1 MNLPVLTIAS
11 GNKSKVSEISEML
24 DVLSLRVQKQPEYL
38 NVEETGN
45 TYFENALLKAKAAA
59 LETKTWALADDSG
72 LEVDILDGRPGI
84 YSARYAKNNAEKIKK
99 LINELSDSPY
109 RSARFISCMVL
120 CDPSGNLVRDTTG
133 ICWGEILKKPKY
145 PNGEFESIFW
155 VKEANCVYGELS
167 QSQLSKLGS
176 RGKAA
181 KIMSPYLK
189 KEIGLN

>member
-11 GNKSKVSEISEML
+11 GNQRKVFEISEML
-24 DVLSLRVQKQPEYL
+24 DVLHLKVQKQPEYL

-72 LEVDILDGRPGI
+72 LEVDVLDGRPGI
-84 YSARYAKNNAEKIKK
+84 YSARYAKNNDEKIKK

-120 CDPSGNLVRDTTG
+120 CDPSGNLVKDSTG
-133 ICWGEILKKPKY
+133 ICWGCLLY
-145 PNGEFESIFW
+145 T
-155 VKEANCVYGELS
+155 
-167 QSQLSKLGS
+167 
-176 RGKAA
+176 
-181 KIMSPYLK
+181 SPSPRDDR
-189 KEIGLN
+189 

>member
-11 GNKSKVSEISEML
+11 GNQRKVSEISEML
-24 DVLSLRVQKQPEYL
+24 DVLSLSVQKQPEYL

-84 YSARYAKNNAEKIKK
+84 YSARYAKNSAEKIKK

-109 RSARFISCMVL
+109 RSARFISCL
-120 CDPSGNLVRDTTG
+120 LYTSPSPRD
-133 ICWGEILKKPKY
+133 I
-145 PNGEFESIFW
+145 S
-155 VKEANCVYGELS
+155 
-167 QSQLSKLGS
+167 GS
-176 RGKAA
+176 RMPSSA
-181 KIMSPYLK
+181 
-189 KEIGLN
+189 